1 MDTFAIVLMDWCYNL
16 NMGEKTILVIDDDL
30 SILETI
36 DFLLTSEGYS
46 VLLAPNGED
55 GLEIIKEQW
64 IDAIILD
71 LRMPKISGYLFANM
85 VTRSSKNPDIKI
97 MILTAESLMV
107 GQSTI
112 SLPNVRSK
120 MTKPF
125 DAEELKQ
132 NIIKL
137 MA

>member
-1 MDTFAIVLMDWCYNL
+1 
-16 NMGEKTILVIDDDL
+16 MGEKHILVIDDDL
-30 SILETI
+30 SVLETI

-55 GLEIIKEQW
+55 GLDIIKQQW

-85 VTRSSKNPDIKI
+85 VSRSSKNPDINI
-97 MILTAESLMV
+97 MLLTGESLMV

-112 SLPNVRSK
+112 SLPNVKTK

>member
-1 MDTFAIVLMDWCYNL
+1 
-16 NMGEKTILVIDDDL
+16 MGEKTILVIDDDL

>member
-1 MDTFAIVLMDWCYNL
+1 
-16 NMGEKTILVIDDDL
+16 MGEKTILVIDDDL

-85 VTRSSKNPDIKI
+85 VTRSSKNPDINI
-97 MILTAESLMV
+97 MILTGESLMV

-132 NIIKL
+132 NIIQL

>member
-1 MDTFAIVLMDWCYNL
+1 
-16 NMGEKTILVIDDDL
+16 MGEKTILVIDDDL

-85 VTRSSKNPDIKI
+85 VTRSSKNPDINI
-97 MILTAESLMV
+97 MLLTGESLMV

-112 SLPNVRSK
+112 SLPNVKTK

-132 NIIKL
+132 NIIQL